1 MRFAIL
7 SLVAAGAL
15 ALSAG
20 SADARPPYYRG
31 GNYHHNHYSYSRPY
45 YGGYYGGYARPYY
58 GGWRGYNSGF
68 GFNVVTPRGVGIS
81 FSNGGVY
88 PYFGGY
94 YGNSYYRPYYGGW
107 GYPGW
112 RR

>member
-7 SLVAAGAL
+7 SLVTAGAL

-31 GNYHHNHYSYSRPY
+31 GHSYNNHYSYSRPY
-45 YGGYYGGYARPYY
+45 SGGYYGGYSRPYSGGWGGYNSGFGLNVVTPRGFGISIGSGGVYPSYGGYYGG
-58 GGWRGYNSGF
+58 
-68 GFNVVTPRGVGIS
+68 
-81 FSNGGVY
+81 
-88 PYFGGY
+88 
-94 YGNSYYRPYYGGW
+94 SYYSPYYGGW

-112 RR
+112 RW